1 MQIFK
6 FLIYTFLALILV
18 IGCGGNKDNSETD
31 AAAEATVTVEQA
43 QPEFERP
50 TTANNPKDKMTVH
63 NPNIEK
69 VNPNANIKNRGPEM
83 VPDEL
88 NPGSCEFSA
97 YWFAEYFTSGDSTNA
112 YSLCTDSM
120 EMVVRTILQLPDQIS
135 TMNHNRQTGYKIE
148 SISIVDTED
157 PDFCRACITASFMN
171 ESRDDCNFYF
181 VNVNGDW
188 LLYAFG
194 EELK

>member
-1 MQIFK
+1 MRSFKIF
-6 FLIYTFLALILV
+6 IYALLILTL
-18 IGCGGNKDNSETD
+18 ILGCGGNKNDS
-31 AAAEATVTVEQA
+31 AEKD
-43 QPEFERP
+43 
-50 TTANNPKDKMTVH
+50 TADSAEKAKDTLPKLTMEYNNPNNSDQLTAS
-63 NPNIEK
+63 NPK
-69 VNPNANIKNRGPEM
+69 VKAVNPNASLRNRGPEM

-88 NPGSCEFSA
+88 TPGSCEFSA
-97 YWFAEYFTSGDSTNA
+97 YWFAEYFTSGDSVNA

-120 EMVVRTILQLPDQIS
+120 EAVVRSILQSPHQIDNM
-135 TMNHNRQTGYKIE
+135 TRNRAAGYKVE
-148 SISIVDTED
+148 SISIVETDN
-157 PDFCRACITASFMN
+157 PDLCRACITANFMN